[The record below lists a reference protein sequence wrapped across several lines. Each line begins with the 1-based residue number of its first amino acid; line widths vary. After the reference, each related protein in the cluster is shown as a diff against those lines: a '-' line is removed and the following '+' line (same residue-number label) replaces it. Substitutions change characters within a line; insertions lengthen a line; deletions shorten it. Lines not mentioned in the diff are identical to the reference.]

1 MQRNDW
7 DLPEPHGIA
16 PVKGPKVW
24 LWIGSTVAA
33 VVLIAVALYVPIPI
47 FYEFLPGPVSD
58 VQELVEVENGRTY
71 SSEGKLL
78 LTTVNV
84 DTQVTIAKMIVAFFS
99 DSQQIVLK
107 EQLTGDATLEELE
120 EQQRIEMQISKQQ
133 ARVLALGALGIAEPS
148 GSGARV
154 ARTVPGY
161 PAHEA
166 LEEGDVIL
174 EIDGRAVGTTCDAM
188 DAIQRSEPGDELT
201 LTVERGSQRES
212 IPVNT
217 VDSPLDPGTPFLGV
231 GMEDVDHE
239 LNTDIEVRFK
249 TGEIAGPSAG
259 LMFTLALYDRLTP
272 EDLTGGRNIAGTGT
286 IGCDGVVGAIGGIE
300 QKIAAAEDAGA
311 EVFLVP
317 DGNVAAARSIAEEI
331 EIVAVTDFDEAL
343 AYLEGA
349 D

>member
-7 DLPEPHGIA
+7 DLPQPSGIA

-33 VVLIAVALYVPIPI
+33 FALLAVALYVPIPF

-71 SSEGKLL
+71 SSEGKLF

-84 DTQVTIAKMIVAFFS
+84 DTEVTIAKMVVAFFN
-99 DSQQIVLK
+99 DAQQIVLK
-107 EQLTGDATLEELE
+107 DQVTGGATLEELE
-120 EQQRIEMQISKQQ
+120 EQQRIEMQLSKQQ
-133 ARVLALGALGIAEPS
+133 ARVLALGALGVAEPS

-161 PAHEA
+161 PAHDV

-174 EIDGRAVGTTCDAM
+174 EIDGRTVSTTCDAM
-188 DAIQRSEPGDELT
+188 QAIQTTEPGDEVT
-201 LTVERGSQRES
+201 LMVDRGSERES
-212 IPVNT
+212 IPVKT

-231 GMEDVDHE
+231 GMEDVDYD

-259 LMFTLALYDRLTP
+259 LMFTLALYDQLTP
-272 EDLTGGRNIAGTGT
+272 EDLTGGRRVAGTGT

-300 QKIAAAEDAGA
+300 QKIAGAEDAGA

-317 DGNVAAARSIAEEI
+317 DGNVAAARSIADEI